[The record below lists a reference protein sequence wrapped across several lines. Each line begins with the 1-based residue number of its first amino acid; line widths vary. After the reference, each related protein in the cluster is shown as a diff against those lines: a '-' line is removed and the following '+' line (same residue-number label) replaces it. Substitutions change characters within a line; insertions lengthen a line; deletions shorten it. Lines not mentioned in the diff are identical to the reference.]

1 MRHKFLKFLPSFI
14 LIVIAIGIWFSQNW
28 YKMPKYIGDIKNPT
42 YENIQI
48 NWEDGPKTRTSSKP
62 NIIIILVDDLG
73 FNQISSYGGGMAN
86 GQFKTPNIDK
96 LANDGVLC
104 TNGYSSSPVCSPSRA
119 SLLTGRFAT
128 RFGYEFTPTTSSMM
142 KAISVFSKKNGIAD
156 GIYYDNREENIIA
169 IDQMGIPQ
177 SEKTIPE
184 MLKPEGYHNIHIGK
198 WHLGHGKDFLPRKH
212 GFDESLRMDQGSLF
226 LPENDKNVINAKLDF
241 DPIDKVL
248 WGNLPYAVNFNE
260 GPRMNPDG
268 HLTDYLTDEAVKVI
282 EKNKNRPFFLY
293 LAYWAVHS
301 PLQAKKEDYEKLSFI
316 KNHEERVLASMV
328 MTVDRGVGKIRD
340 VLKEN
345 NMDDNTIIIFTSDNG
360 APGYIGLPD
369 LNKPYRGW
377 KLTHFEGGV
386 HVPFIVSYPNKIPKG
401 SAYNGR
407 VSNLDI
413 FSTAASLAGID
424 INRNDLQ
431 QIQFDGVNILP
442 YLSGEKEGEPD
453 RVLFNKS
460 GDYSFLIKDGWKLQV
475 DLIQNKKWLYN
486 LNEDP
491 TEQINLIESDLEKL
505 NELGKILN
513 KKLSEQVKPIWPSLL
528 DWPIFID
535 KTLDET
541 VIKNDEYIFWAN

>member
-142 KAISVFSKKNGIAD
+142 KAISIFSKKNGIAD

-491 TEQINLIESDLEKL
+491 TEQINLIESYPEKL

>member
-1 MRHKFLKFLPSFI
+1 MRKNFFRLFIAFI
-14 LIVIAIGIWFSQNW
+14 LIVVAIGIWFSQNW
-28 YKMPKYIGDIKNPT
+28 YKMPKYISNLKNPT
-42 YENIQI
+42 IENVTIE
-48 NWEDGPKTRTSSKP
+48 WENGPETRTNFKP
-62 NIIIILVDDLG
+62 NIIVVLVDDLG
-73 FNQISSYGGGMAN
+73 FNQISSYGGGMSN
-86 GQFKTPNIDK
+86 GNFKTPNIDK
-96 LANDGVLC
+96 LASDGVLC
-104 TNGYSSSPVCSPSRA
+104 TNGYSSSPICSPSRA

-142 KAISVFSKKNGIAD
+142 KAISLFSKKNEVAD
-156 GIYYDNREENIIA
+156 GIYYDKREENIID
-169 IDQMGIPQ
+169 IEQMGLPQ
-177 SEKTIPE
+177 SEKTIAE

-198 WHLGHGKDFLPRKH
+198 WHLGHAKDFLPRKH
-212 GFDESLRMDQGSLF
+212 GFDESLRIDQGSLF
-226 LPENDKNVINAKLDF
+226 LPEDDKNVINAKLEF
-241 DPIDKVL
+241 DPIDKIL
-248 WGNLPYAVNFNE
+248 WGNLPYGVNFNE

-268 HLTDYLTDEAVKVI
+268 HLTDYLTNEAVKAI

-316 KNHEERVLASMV
+316 ENHEERVLASMV

-340 VLKEN
+340 VLKKN
-345 NMDDNTIIIFTSDNG
+345 NIDDNTIIIFTSDNG

-386 HVPFIVSYPNKIPKG
+386 HVPFMVSYPNKIPKG
-401 SAYNGR
+401 TTYSGR
-407 VSNLDI
+407 VSSLDI
-413 FSTAASLAGID
+413 LSTVASVAGVD
-424 INRNDLQ
+424 MNRNDLKE
-431 QIQFDGVNILP
+431 IEFDGTNVLP
-442 YLSGEKEGEPD
+442 YLIGEKEGEPE

-460 GDYSFLIKDGWKLQV
+460 GNYSFIIKEGWKLQV
-475 DLIQNKKWLYN
+475 DLVQNKKWLYN

-491 TEQINLIESDLEKL
+491 TEQINLIKSDLKKL
-505 NELGKILN
+505 NELEKILN

-541 VIKNDEYIFWAN
+541 VNKNDEYIFWAN

>member
-1 MRHKFLKFLPSFI
+1 MKRKFFKFLLSFL
-14 LIVIAIGIWFSQNW
+14 LIVVAIGIWFSQNW
-28 YKMPKYIGDIKNPT
+28 YKMPKYISNFTNPT
-42 YENIQI
+42 YENVAIE
-48 NWEDGPKTRTSSKP
+48 WENGPISRSNSKP
-62 NIIIILVDDLG
+62 NIIVVLIDDLG

-86 GQFKTPNIDK
+86 GKFKTPNIDN
-96 LANDGVLC
+96 LASDGVLC

-142 KAISVFSKKNGIAD
+142 KAVNIFSKKNEVVD
-156 GIYYDNREENIIA
+156 GIYHNDRSENIID
-169 IDQMGIPQ
+169 IEQMGIPQ
-177 SEKTIPE
+177 SERTIAE

-198 WHLGHGKDFLPRKH
+198 WHLGHAKDFLPRRH

-226 LPENDKNVINAKLDF
+226 LPEDDDNVVNAKIDF
-241 DPIDKVL
+241 DPIDKLL

-260 GPRMNPDG
+260 GPRIKPDG

-316 KNHEERVLASMV
+316 ENHEERVLASMV

-340 VLKEN
+340 VLKKN
-345 NMDDNTIIIFTSDNG
+345 KIDDNTIIIFTSDNG

-386 HVPFIVSYPNKIPKG
+386 HVPFIVSYPNKISKG
-401 SAYNGR
+401 KTYKGR

-413 FSTAASLAGID
+413 FSTVASVAGVD
-424 INRNDLQ
+424 MTRNDLKD
-431 QIQFDGVNILP
+431 IAFDGANLIP
-442 YLSGEKEGEPD
+442 YLSGENEGEPE
-453 RVLFNKS
+453 RILFNKS
-460 GDYSFLIKDGWKLQV
+460 GDYSFLIKEGWKIQV
-475 DLIQNKKWLYN
+475 DLVQNKKWLYN
-486 LNEDP
+486 LNQDP
-491 TEQINLIESDLEKL
+491 TEQLNLSESNFTKL
-505 NELGKILN
+505 NELEEILN
-513 KKLSEQVKPIWPSLL
+513 NKLSEQVKPIWPSLL

-535 KTLDET
+535 KTLDDK
-541 VIKNDEYIFWAN
+541 VNKNDEYIFWAN

>member
-1 MRHKFLKFLPSFI
+1 MKRKFYKFLLSFV
-14 LIVIAIGIWFSQNW
+14 LIVVAIGIWFSQNW
-28 YKMPKYIGDIKNPT
+28 YKMPKYISNFTNPT
-42 YENIQI
+42 YENVAIE
-48 NWEDGPKTRTSSKP
+48 WENGPISRTNSKP
-62 NIIIILVDDLG
+62 NIIVVLVDDLG

-86 GQFKTPNIDK
+86 GKFKTPNIDK
-96 LANDGVLC
+96 LASDGVLC

-142 KAISVFSKKNGIAD
+142 KAVNIFSKKNEVVD
-156 GIYYDNREENIIA
+156 GIYHNDRSENIID
-169 IDQMGIPQ
+169 IEQMGIPQ
-177 SEKTIPE
+177 SERTIAE

-198 WHLGHGKDFLPRKH
+198 WHLGHAKDFLPRRH

-226 LPENDKNVINAKLDF
+226 LPEDDDDVVNAKIDF
-241 DPIDKVL
+241 DPIDKLL

-260 GPRMNPDG
+260 GTRIKPEG
-268 HLTDYLTDEAVKVI
+268 HLTDYLTNEAVKAI

-316 KNHEERVLASMV
+316 ENHEERVLASMV

-340 VLKEN
+340 VLKKN
-345 NMDDNTIIIFTSDNG
+345 NIDDNTIIIFTSDNG

-386 HVPFIVSYPNKIPKG
+386 HIPYIVSYPNKIPKG
-401 SAYNGR
+401 KIYDGR

-413 FSTAASLAGID
+413 FSTVASVAGVD
-424 INRNDLQ
+424 LNRNDLRE
-431 QIQFDGVNILP
+431 IKFDGVNILP
-442 YLSGEKEGEPD
+442 YLNGGNEGEPE
-453 RVLFNKS
+453 RILFNKS

-475 DLIQNKKWLYN
+475 DLVQNKKWLYN
-486 LNEDP
+486 LNQDP
-491 TEQINLIESDLEKL
+491 IEKINLIESDIEKL
-505 NELGKILN
+505 NELELILSN
-513 KKLSEQVKPIWPSLL
+513 KLSEQVKPIWPSLL

-535 KTLDET
+535 KTLDEKVNKT
-541 VIKNDEYIFWAN
+541 DEYIFWAN

>member
-1 MRHKFLKFLPSFI
+1 MRQNFFRFLIVFI
-14 LIVIAIGIWFSQNW
+14 LIVVVIGIWFSQNW
-28 YKMPKYIGDIKNPT
+28 YKMPKYISNLKNPT
-42 YENIQI
+42 IENVTIE
-48 NWEDGPKTRTSSKP
+48 WEYGPETRTNFKP
-62 NIIIILVDDLG
+62 NIIVVLVDDLG
-73 FNQISSYGGGMAN
+73 FNQISSYGGGMSN
-86 GQFKTPNIDK
+86 GNFKTPNIDK
-96 LANDGVLC
+96 LASEGVLC

-128 RFGYEFTPTTSSMM
+128 RFGFEFTPTTSSMM
-142 KAISVFSKKNGIAD
+142 KAISIFSKKNEVAD
-156 GIYYDNREENIIA
+156 GIYYNNREDDILEIEE
-169 IDQMGIPQ
+169 MGIPQ
-177 SEKTIPE
+177 SEKTIAE

-198 WHLGHGKDFLPRKH
+198 WHLGHSKDFLPRLH

-226 LPENDKNVINAKLDF
+226 LPEDDENVINAKLDF

-282 EKNKNRPFFLY
+282 VKNKNRPFFLY

-301 PLQAKKEDYEKLSFI
+301 PLQAKKEDYGKLSFI
-316 KNHEERVLASMV
+316 ENHEERVLASMV

-340 VLKEN
+340 ILKKN
-345 NMDDNTIIIFTSDNG
+345 KIDDNTIIIFTSDNG

-386 HVPFIVSYPNKIPKG
+386 HVPYIVSYPNKIPKG
-401 SAYNGR
+401 KTYNGR

-413 FSTAASLAGID
+413 FSTVASVAGVD
-424 INRNDLQ
+424 LNRNDLRE
-431 QIQFDGVNILP
+431 IEFDGVNLLP
-442 YLSGEKEGEPD
+442 YLSGENEGEPE
-453 RVLFNKS
+453 RILFNKS

-475 DLIQNKKWLYN
+475 DLVQNKKWLYN
-486 LNEDP
+486 LNQDP
-491 TEQINLIESDLEKL
+491 TEKINLIESDIEKL
-505 NELGKILN
+505 NQLELILSN
-513 KKLSEQVKPIWPSLL
+513 KLSEQVKPIWPSLL

-535 KTLDET
+535 KTLDEKVNKT
-541 VIKNDEYIFWAN
+541 DEYIFWAN

>member
-1 MRHKFLKFLPSFI
+1 MKRKFYKFLLSFV
-14 LIVIAIGIWFSQNW
+14 LIVVAIGIWFSQNW
-28 YKMPKYIGDIKNPT
+28 YKMPKYISNFTNPT
-42 YENIQI
+42 YENVAIE
-48 NWEDGPKTRTSSKP
+48 WENGPISRTNSKP
-62 NIIIILVDDLG
+62 NIIVVLVDDLG

-86 GQFKTPNIDK
+86 GKFKTPNIDK
-96 LANDGVLC
+96 LASDGVLC

-142 KAISVFSKKNGIAD
+142 KAVNIFSKKNEVVD
-156 GIYYDNREENIIA
+156 GIYHNDRSENIID
-169 IDQMGIPQ
+169 IEQMGIPQ
-177 SEKTIPE
+177 SERTIAE

-198 WHLGHGKDFLPRKH
+198 WHLGHAKDFLPRRH

-226 LPENDKNVINAKLDF
+226 LPEDDDDVVNAKIDF
-241 DPIDKVL
+241 DPIDKLL

-260 GPRMNPDG
+260 GTRIKPEG
-268 HLTDYLTDEAVKVI
+268 HLTDYLTNEAVKAI

-316 KNHEERVLASMV
+316 ENHEERVLASMV

-340 VLKEN
+340 VLKKN
-345 NMDDNTIIIFTSDNG
+345 NIDDNTIIIFTSDNG

-386 HVPFIVSYPNKIPKG
+386 HIPYIVSYPNKIPKG
-401 SAYNGR
+401 KIYDGR

-413 FSTAASLAGID
+413 FSTVASVAGVD
-424 INRNDLQ
+424 LNRNDLRD
-431 QIQFDGVNILP
+431 IKFDGVNILP
-442 YLSGEKEGEPD
+442 YLSGANEGEPE
-453 RVLFNKS
+453 RILFNKS

-475 DLIQNKKWLYN
+475 DLVQNKKWLYN
-486 LNEDP
+486 LNQDP
-491 TEQINLIESDLEKL
+491 IEKINLIESNIEKL
-505 NELGKILN
+505 NELELILSN
-513 KKLSEQVKPIWPSLL
+513 KLSEQVKPIWPSLL

-535 KTLDET
+535 KTLDEKVNKT
-541 VIKNDEYIFWAN
+541 DEYIFWAN

>member
-282 EKNKNRPFFLY
+282 EKNKNRPFFMY

-491 TEQINLIESDLEKL
+491 TEQINLIESYPEKL

>member
-1 MRHKFLKFLPSFI
+1 MKRKFFKFLLSFL
-14 LIVIAIGIWFSQNW
+14 LIVVAIGIWFSQNW
-28 YKMPKYIGDIKNPT
+28 YKMPKYISNFTNST
-42 YENIQI
+42 YENVAIE
-48 NWEDGPKTRTSSKP
+48 WENGPISRTNSKP
-62 NIIIILVDDLG
+62 NIIVVLIDDLG

-86 GQFKTPNIDK
+86 GKFKTPNIDK
-96 LANDGVLC
+96 LASDGVLC

-142 KAISVFSKKNGIAD
+142 KAISIFSKKNEVVD
-156 GIYYDNREENIIA
+156 GIYHNDRSENIID

-177 SEKTIPE
+177 SERTIAE

-198 WHLGHGKDFLPRKH
+198 WHLGHAKDFLPRRH
-212 GFDESLRMDQGSLF
+212 GFDESLRIDQGSLF
-226 LPENDKNVINAKLDF
+226 LPEDDENVINAKLDF

-316 KNHEERVLASMV
+316 ENHEERVLASMV

-340 VLKEN
+340 ILKKN
-345 NMDDNTIIIFTSDNG
+345 KIDDNTIIIFTSDNG

-386 HVPFIVSYPNKIPKG
+386 HVPFIVSYPNKISKG
-401 SAYNGR
+401 RTYKGR

-413 FSTAASLAGID
+413 FSTVASVAGVD
-424 INRNDLQ
+424 MTKNDLKD
-431 QIQFDGVNILP
+431 IAFDGANLIP
-442 YLSGEKEGEPD
+442 YLSGENEGEPE
-453 RVLFNKS
+453 RILFNKS
-460 GDYSFLIKDGWKLQV
+460 GDYSFLIKEGWKLQV
-475 DLIQNKKWLYN
+475 DLVQNKKWLYN

-491 TEQINLIESDLEKL
+491 TEQLNLSESNFTKL
-505 NELGKILN
+505 NELEEILN
-513 KKLSEQVKPIWPSLL
+513 NKLSEQVKPIWPSLL

-535 KTLDET
+535 KTLDDK
-541 VIKNDEYIFWAN
+541 VNKNDEYIFWAN

>member
-1 MRHKFLKFLPSFI
+1 MRKLFKFLLIFV
-14 LIVIAIGIWFSQNW
+14 LIVATIGIWFSLNW
-28 YKMPKYIGDIKNPT
+28 YKMPKYIGQIKNPT
-42 YENIQI
+42 QKNIPIEWEN
-48 NWEDGPKTRTSSKP
+48 GPKTRTSSKP
-62 NIIIILVDDLG
+62 NIIVVLVDDLG
-73 FNQISSYGGGMAN
+73 FNQISSYGGGMSN
-86 GQFKTPNIDK
+86 GNFKTPNIDK
-96 LANDGVLC
+96 LASDGVLC

-142 KAISVFSKKNGIAD
+142 KAISLFSKKNEVVD
-156 GIYYDNREENIIA
+156 GVYHKDRSENIID
-169 IDQMGIPQ
+169 IEQMGLPQ
-177 SEKTIPE
+177 SEKTIAE

-198 WHLGHGKDFLPRKH
+198 WHLGHANDFLPRKH

-226 LPENDKNVINAKLDF
+226 LPEDDENVINAKLEF

-260 GPRMNPDG
+260 GPRIKPDG
-268 HLTDYLTDEAVKVI
+268 HLTDYLTNEAVKVI

-316 KNHEERVLASMV
+316 ENHDERVLASMV

-340 VLKEN
+340 VLKKN
-345 NMDDNTIIIFTSDNG
+345 NIDDNTIIIFTSDNG

-401 SAYNGR
+401 TTYNGR

-413 FSTAASLAGID
+413 LSTVASVAGVD
-424 INRNDLQ
+424 MNRNDLKD
-431 QIQFDGVNILP
+431 IAFDGANIIP
-442 YLSGEKEGEPD
+442 YLSGENEGEPE
-453 RVLFNKS
+453 RILFNKS
-460 GDYSFLIKDGWKLQV
+460 GNYSFIIKEGWKLQV
-475 DLIQNKKWLYN
+475 DLVQNKKWLYN

-491 TEQINLIESDLEKL
+491 TEQINLFKSDLEKL
-505 NELGKILN
+505 NELELILSN
-513 KKLSEQVKPIWPSLL
+513 KLSEQVKPIWPSLL

-535 KTLDET
+535 KTLDEKVNNT
-541 VIKNDEYIFWAN
+541 DEYIFWAN

>member
-1 MRHKFLKFLPSFI
+1 MRKNFLRFLIVFI
-14 LIVIAIGIWFSQNW
+14 LVFVAIGIWFSQNW
-28 YKMPKYIGDIKNPT
+28 YKMPKYISNLKNPT
-42 YENIQI
+42 IENVAIE
-48 NWEDGPKTRTSSKP
+48 WEDGPKSRTSSKP
-62 NIIIILVDDLG
+62 NIIVVLVDDLG

-86 GQFKTPNIDK
+86 GKFKTPNIDK
-96 LANDGVLC
+96 LASDGVLC

-128 RFGYEFTPTTSSMM
+128 RFGFEFTPTTSSMM
-142 KAISVFSKKNGIAD
+142 KAVSLFSKKNEVAD
-156 GIYYDNREENIIA
+156 GIYYNEREENIID
-169 IDQMGIPQ
+169 IEQMGLPQ
-177 SEKTIPE
+177 SEKTISE

-198 WHLGHGKDFLPRKH
+198 WHLGHANDFLPRKH
-212 GFDESLRMDQGSLF
+212 GFDESLRIDQGSLF
-226 LPENDKNVINAKLDF
+226 LPEDDKNVINAKLEF

-268 HLTDYLTDEAVKVI
+268 HLTDYLTNEAVKVI

-316 KNHEERVLASMV
+316 ENHDERVLASMV

-340 VLKEN
+340 VLKKN
-345 NMDDNTIIIFTSDNG
+345 NIDDNTIIIFTSDNG

-401 SAYNGR
+401 TTYNGR

-413 FSTAASLAGID
+413 LSTVASVAGVD
-424 INRNDLQ
+424 MNRNDLQ
-431 QIQFDGVNILP
+431 EIEFDGDNVLP
-442 YLSGEKEGEPD
+442 YLIGENEGEPQ

-460 GDYSFLIKDGWKLQV
+460 GNYSFLIKDGWKLQV
-475 DLIQNKKWLYN
+475 DLVQNKKWLYN
-486 LNEDP
+486 LKEDP
-491 TEQINLIESDLEKL
+491 TEQINLIKSDLEKL
-505 NELGKILN
+505 NELEKILN

-541 VIKNDEYIFWAN
+541 VNKNDEYIFWAN

>member
-1 MRHKFLKFLPSFI
+1 MKRKFYKFLLSFV
-14 LIVIAIGIWFSQNW
+14 LIVVAIGIWFSQNW
-28 YKMPKYIGDIKNPT
+28 YKMPKYISNFTNPT
-42 YENIQI
+42 YENVAIE
-48 NWEDGPKTRTSSKP
+48 WENGPISRTNSKP
-62 NIIIILVDDLG
+62 NIIVVLVDDLG

-86 GQFKTPNIDK
+86 GKFKTPNIDK
-96 LANDGVLC
+96 LASDGVLC

-142 KAISVFSKKNGIAD
+142 KAVNIFSKKNEVVD
-156 GIYYDNREENIIA
+156 GIYHNDRSENIID
-169 IDQMGIPQ
+169 IEQMGIPQ
-177 SEKTIPE
+177 SERTIAE

-198 WHLGHGKDFLPRKH
+198 WHLGHAKDFLPRRH

-226 LPENDKNVINAKLDF
+226 LPEDDDDVVNAKIDF
-241 DPIDKVL
+241 DPIDKLL

-260 GPRMNPDG
+260 GTRIKPEG
-268 HLTDYLTDEAVKVI
+268 HLTDYLTNEAVKAI

-316 KNHEERVLASMV
+316 ENHEERVLASMV

-340 VLKEN
+340 VLKKN
-345 NMDDNTIIIFTSDNG
+345 NIDDNTIIIFTSDNG

-386 HVPFIVSYPNKIPKG
+386 HIPYIVSYPNKIPKG
-401 SAYNGR
+401 KIYDGR

-413 FSTAASLAGID
+413 FSTVASVAGVD
-424 INRNDLQ
+424 LNRNDLRD
-431 QIQFDGVNILP
+431 IKFDGVNILP
-442 YLSGEKEGEPD
+442 YLSGGNEGEPE
-453 RVLFNKS
+453 RILFNKS

-475 DLIQNKKWLYN
+475 DLVQNKKWLYN
-486 LNEDP
+486 LNQDP
-491 TEQINLIESDLEKL
+491 IEKINLIESDIEKL
-505 NELGKILN
+505 NELELILSN
-513 KKLSEQVKPIWPSLL
+513 KLSEQVKPIWPSLL

-535 KTLDET
+535 KTLDEKVNKT
-541 VIKNDEYIFWAN
+541 DEYIFWAN

>member
-1 MRHKFLKFLPSFI
+1 MKRKFYKFLLSFV
-14 LIVIAIGIWFSQNW
+14 LIVVAIGIWFSQNW
-28 YKMPKYIGDIKNPT
+28 YKMPKYINNFTNPT
-42 YENIQI
+42 YENVAIE
-48 NWEDGPKTRTSSKP
+48 WENGPISRTNSKP
-62 NIIIILVDDLG
+62 NIIVVLVDDLG

-86 GQFKTPNIDK
+86 GKFKTPNIDK
-96 LANDGVLC
+96 LASDGVLC

-142 KAISVFSKKNGIAD
+142 KAVNVFSKKNEVVD
-156 GIYYDNREENIIA
+156 GIYHNDRSENIID
-169 IDQMGIPQ
+169 IEQMGIPQ
-177 SEKTIPE
+177 SERTIAE

-198 WHLGHGKDFLPRKH
+198 WHLGHAKDFLPRRH

-226 LPENDKNVINAKLDF
+226 LPEDDDDVVNAKIDF
-241 DPIDKVL
+241 DPIDKLL

-260 GPRMNPDG
+260 GTRIKPEG
-268 HLTDYLTDEAVKVI
+268 HLTDYLTNEAVKAI

-316 KNHEERVLASMV
+316 ENHEERVLASMV

-340 VLKEN
+340 VLKKN
-345 NMDDNTIIIFTSDNG
+345 NIDDNTIIIFTSDNG

-386 HVPFIVSYPNKIPKG
+386 HIPYIVSYPNKIPKG
-401 SAYNGR
+401 KIYDGR

-413 FSTAASLAGID
+413 FSTVASVAGVD
-424 INRNDLQ
+424 LNRNDLRD
-431 QIQFDGVNILP
+431 IKFDGVNILP
-442 YLSGEKEGEPD
+442 YLSGGNEGEPE
-453 RVLFNKS
+453 RILFNKS
-460 GDYSFLIKDGWKLQV
+460 GDYSFLIKEGWKLQV
-475 DLIQNKKWLYN
+475 DLVQNKKWLYN
-486 LNEDP
+486 LNQDP
-491 TEQINLIESDLEKL
+491 TEQLNLSESNFTKL
-505 NELGKILN
+505 NELEEILN
-513 KKLSEQVKPIWPSLL
+513 NKLSEQVKPIWPSLL

-535 KTLDET
+535 KTLDEKVNKT
-541 VIKNDEYIFWAN
+541 DEYIFWAN

>member
-1 MRHKFLKFLPSFI
+1 MKRKFYKFLLSFV
-14 LIVIAIGIWFSQNW
+14 LIVVAIGIWFSQNW
-28 YKMPKYIGDIKNPT
+28 YKMPKYITNFTNPT
-42 YENIQI
+42 YENVAIE
-48 NWEDGPKTRTSSKP
+48 WENGPISRTNSKP
-62 NIIIILVDDLG
+62 NIIVVLVDDLG

-86 GQFKTPNIDK
+86 GKFKTPNIDK
-96 LANDGVLC
+96 LASDGVLC

-142 KAISVFSKKNGIAD
+142 KAVNVFSKKNEVVD
-156 GIYYDNREENIIA
+156 GIYHNDRSENIID
-169 IDQMGIPQ
+169 IEQMGIPQ
-177 SEKTIPE
+177 SERTIAE

-198 WHLGHGKDFLPRKH
+198 WHLGHAKDFLPRRH

-226 LPENDKNVINAKLDF
+226 LPEDDDDVVNAKIDF
-241 DPIDKVL
+241 DPIDKLL

-260 GPRMNPDG
+260 GTRIKPEG
-268 HLTDYLTDEAVKVI
+268 HLTDYLTNEAVKAI

-316 KNHEERVLASMV
+316 ENHEERVLASMV

-340 VLKEN
+340 VLKKN
-345 NMDDNTIIIFTSDNG
+345 NIDDNTIIIFTSDNG

-386 HVPFIVSYPNKIPKG
+386 HIPYIVSYPNKIPKG
-401 SAYNGR
+401 KIYDGR

-413 FSTAASLAGID
+413 FSTVASVAGVD
-424 INRNDLQ
+424 LNRNDLRD
-431 QIQFDGVNILP
+431 IKFDGVNILP
-442 YLSGEKEGEPD
+442 YLSGGNEGEPE
-453 RVLFNKS
+453 RILFNKS

-475 DLIQNKKWLYN
+475 DLVQNKKWLYN
-486 LNEDP
+486 LNQDP
-491 TEQINLIESDLEKL
+491 IEKINLIESDIEKL
-505 NELGKILN
+505 NELELILSN
-513 KKLSEQVKPIWPSLL
+513 KLSEQVKPIWPSLL

-535 KTLDET
+535 KTLDEKVNKT
-541 VIKNDEYIFWAN
+541 DEYIFWAN

>member
-431 QIQFDGVNILP
+431 QKQFDGVNILP
-442 YLSGEKEGEPD
+442 YLSGEKKGEPD

-491 TEQINLIESDLEKL
+491 TEQINLIESYPEKL

>member
-1 MRHKFLKFLPSFI
+1 MKRKFFKFLLSFL
-14 LIVIAIGIWFSQNW
+14 LIVVAIGIWFSQNW
-28 YKMPKYIGDIKNPT
+28 YKMPKYISNFTNST
-42 YENIQI
+42 YENVAIE
-48 NWEDGPKTRTSSKP
+48 WENGPISRTNSKP
-62 NIIIILVDDLG
+62 NIIVVLIDDLG

-86 GQFKTPNIDK
+86 GKFKTPNIDK
-96 LANDGVLC
+96 LASDGVLC

-142 KAISVFSKKNGIAD
+142 KAVNIFSKKNEVVD
-156 GIYYDNREENIIA
+156 GIYHNDRSENIID

-177 SEKTIPE
+177 SERTIAE

-198 WHLGHGKDFLPRKH
+198 WHLGHAKDFLPRRH
-212 GFDESLRMDQGSLF
+212 GFDESLRIDQGSLF
-226 LPENDKNVINAKLDF
+226 LPEDDENVINAKLDF

-316 KNHEERVLASMV
+316 ENHEERVLASMV

-340 VLKEN
+340 VLKKN
-345 NMDDNTIIIFTSDNG
+345 KIDDNTIIIFTSDNG

-386 HVPFIVSYPNKIPKG
+386 HVPYIVSYPNKIPKG
-401 SAYNGR
+401 KTYNGR

-413 FSTAASLAGID
+413 FSTVASVAGVD
-424 INRNDLQ
+424 MTRNDLKD
-431 QIQFDGVNILP
+431 IAFDGANLIP
-442 YLSGEKEGEPD
+442 YLSGENEGEPE
-453 RVLFNKS
+453 RILFNKS
-460 GDYSFLIKDGWKLQV
+460 GDYSFLIKEGWKLQV
-475 DLIQNKKWLYN
+475 DLVQNKKWLYN

-491 TEQINLIESDLEKL
+491 TEQLNLSESNFTKL
-505 NELGKILN
+505 NELEEILN
-513 KKLSEQVKPIWPSLL
+513 NKLSEQVKPIWPSLL

-535 KTLDET
+535 KTLDDK
-541 VIKNDEYIFWAN
+541 VNKNDEYIFWAN

>member
-1 MRHKFLKFLPSFI
+1 MKRKFYKFLLSFV
-14 LIVIAIGIWFSQNW
+14 LIVVAIGIWFSQNW
-28 YKMPKYIGDIKNPT
+28 YKMPKYISNFTNPT
-42 YENIQI
+42 YENVAIE
-48 NWEDGPKTRTSSKP
+48 WENGPISRTNSKP
-62 NIIIILVDDLG
+62 NIIVVLVDDLG

-86 GQFKTPNIDK
+86 GKFKTPNIDK
-96 LANDGVLC
+96 LASDGVLC

-142 KAISVFSKKNGIAD
+142 KAVNIFSKKNEVVD
-156 GIYYDNREENIIA
+156 GIYHNDRSENIID
-169 IDQMGIPQ
+169 IEQMGIPQ
-177 SEKTIPE
+177 SERTIAE

-198 WHLGHGKDFLPRKH
+198 WHLGHAKDFLPRRH

-226 LPENDKNVINAKLDF
+226 LPEDDDDVVNAKIDF
-241 DPIDKVL
+241 DPIDKLL

-260 GPRMNPDG
+260 GTRIKPEG
-268 HLTDYLTDEAVKVI
+268 HLTDYLTNEAVKAI

-316 KNHEERVLASMV
+316 ENHEERVLASMV

-340 VLKEN
+340 VLKKN
-345 NMDDNTIIIFTSDNG
+345 NIDDNTIIIFTSDNG

-386 HVPFIVSYPNKIPKG
+386 HIPYIVSYPNKIPKG
-401 SAYNGR
+401 KIYDGR

-413 FSTAASLAGID
+413 FSTVASVAGVD
-424 INRNDLQ
+424 LNRNDLRD
-431 QIQFDGVNILP
+431 IKFDGVNILP
-442 YLSGEKEGEPD
+442 YLSGGNEGEPE
-453 RVLFNKS
+453 RILFNKS

-475 DLIQNKKWLYN
+475 DLVQNKKWLYN
-486 LNEDP
+486 LNQDP
-491 TEQINLIESDLEKL
+491 TEQLNLSESNFTKL
-505 NELGKILN
+505 NELEEILN
-513 KKLSEQVKPIWPSLL
+513 NKLSEQVKPIWPSLL

-535 KTLDET
+535 KTLDEKVNKT
-541 VIKNDEYIFWAN
+541 DEYIFWAN

>member
-1 MRHKFLKFLPSFI
+1 MRKNFFRLLIVFI
-14 LIVIAIGIWFSQNW
+14 LIVVAIGIWFSQNW
-28 YKMPKYIGDIKNPT
+28 YKMPKYISYFKNPT
-42 YENIQI
+42 IENVII
-48 NWEDGPKTRTSSKP
+48 DWENGPETRTNFKP
-62 NIIIILVDDLG
+62 NIIVVLVDDLG
-73 FNQISSYGGGMAN
+73 FNQISSYGGGMSN
-86 GQFKTPNIDK
+86 GNFKTPNIDN

-104 TNGYSSSPVCSPSRA
+104 TNGYSSSPICSPSRA
-119 SLLTGRFAT
+119 SLLTGRFPT

-142 KAISVFSKKNGIAD
+142 KAISLFSKKNEVAD
-156 GIYYDNREENIIA
+156 GIYYDNREDNIID
-169 IDQMGIPQ
+169 IEQMGLPQ
-177 SEKTIPE
+177 SEKTIAE

-198 WHLGHGKDFLPRKH
+198 WHLGHAKDFLPRKH
-212 GFDESLRMDQGSLF
+212 GFDESLRIDQGSLF
-226 LPENDKNVINAKLDF
+226 LPEDDKNVINAKLEF

-248 WGNLPYAVNFNE
+248 WGNLPYGVNFNE

-268 HLTDYLTDEAVKVI
+268 HLTDYLTNEAVKAI

-316 KNHEERVLASMV
+316 ENHEERVLASMV
-328 MTVDRGVGKIRD
+328 LTVDRGVGKIRD
-340 VLKEN
+340 VLKKN
-345 NMDDNTIIIFTSDNG
+345 NIDDNTIIIFTSDNG

-401 SAYNGR
+401 TTYNGR

-413 FSTAASLAGID
+413 LSTVASVAGVNM
-424 INRNDLQ
+424 NRNDLKE
-431 QIQFDGVNILP
+431 IELDGANVLP
-442 YLSGEKEGEPD
+442 YLIGENEGEPQ

-460 GDYSFLIKDGWKLQV
+460 GNYSYIIKEGWKLQV
-475 DLIQNKKWLYN
+475 DLVQNKKWLYN
-486 LNEDP
+486 LNQDP
-491 TEQINLIESDLEKL
+491 TEQINLIKSDLKKL
-505 NELGKILN
+505 NELEKILN

-541 VIKNDEYIFWAN
+541 VNKNDEYIFWAN

>member
-1 MRHKFLKFLPSFI
+1 MKRKFFKFLLSFL
-14 LIVIAIGIWFSQNW
+14 LIVVAIGIWFSQNW
-28 YKMPKYIGDIKNPT
+28 YKMPKYISNFTNST
-42 YENIQI
+42 YENVAIE
-48 NWEDGPKTRTSSKP
+48 WENGPISRTNSKP
-62 NIIIILVDDLG
+62 NIIVVLIDDLG

-86 GQFKTPNIDK
+86 GKFKTPNIDK
-96 LANDGVLC
+96 LASDGVLC

-142 KAISVFSKKNGIAD
+142 KAISIFSKKNEVVD
-156 GIYYDNREENIIA
+156 GIYHNDRSENIID

-177 SEKTIPE
+177 SERTIAE

-198 WHLGHGKDFLPRKH
+198 WHLGHAKDFLPRRH
-212 GFDESLRMDQGSLF
+212 GFDESLRIDQGSLF
-226 LPENDKNVINAKLDF
+226 LPEDDENVINAKLDF

-316 KNHEERVLASMV
+316 ENHEERVLASMV

-340 VLKEN
+340 ILKKN
-345 NMDDNTIIIFTSDNG
+345 KIDDNTIIIFTSDNG

-386 HVPFIVSYPNKIPKG
+386 HVPYIVSYPNKIPKG
-401 SAYNGR
+401 KTYNGR

-413 FSTAASLAGID
+413 FSTVANVAGVD
-424 INRNDLQ
+424 LNRNDLRE
-431 QIQFDGVNILP
+431 IEFDGVNLLP
-442 YLSGEKEGEPD
+442 YLSGENEGEPE
-453 RVLFNKS
+453 RILFNKS
-460 GDYSFLIKDGWKLQV
+460 GNYSFIIKEGWKLQV
-475 DLIQNKKWLYN
+475 DLVQNKKWLYN

-491 TEQINLIESDLEKL
+491 TEQINLIKSDLKKL
-505 NELGKILN
+505 NELEKILN

-535 KTLDET
+535 KTLDEI
-541 VIKNDEYIFWAN
+541 VNNNDEYIFWAN

>member
-1 MRHKFLKFLPSFI
+1 MKRKFFKFLLSFL
-14 LIVIAIGIWFSQNW
+14 LIVVAIGIWFSQNW
-28 YKMPKYIGDIKNPT
+28 YKMPKYISNFTNST
-42 YENIQI
+42 YENVAIE
-48 NWEDGPKTRTSSKP
+48 WENGPISRTNSKP
-62 NIIIILVDDLG
+62 NIIVVLIDDLG

-86 GQFKTPNIDK
+86 GKFKTPNIDK
-96 LANDGVLC
+96 LASDGVLC

-142 KAISVFSKKNGIAD
+142 KAINIFSKKNEVVD
-156 GIYYDNREENIIA
+156 GIYHNDRSENIID

-177 SEKTIPE
+177 SERTIAE

-198 WHLGHGKDFLPRKH
+198 WHLGHAKDFLPRRH
-212 GFDESLRMDQGSLF
+212 GFDESLRIDQGSLF
-226 LPENDKNVINAKLDF
+226 LPEDDENVINAKLDF

-316 KNHEERVLASMV
+316 ENHEERVLASMV

-340 VLKEN
+340 ILKKN
-345 NMDDNTIIIFTSDNG
+345 KIDDNTIIIFTSDNG

-386 HVPFIVSYPNKIPKG
+386 HVPFIVSYPNKISKG
-401 SAYNGR
+401 RTYKGR

-413 FSTAASLAGID
+413 FSTVASVAGVD
-424 INRNDLQ
+424 MTRNDLKD
-431 QIQFDGVNILP
+431 IAFDGANLIP
-442 YLSGEKEGEPD
+442 YLSGENEGEPE
-453 RVLFNKS
+453 RILFNKS
-460 GDYSFLIKDGWKLQV
+460 GDYSFLIKEGWKLQV
-475 DLIQNKKWLYN
+475 DLVQNKKWLYN

-491 TEQINLIESDLEKL
+491 TEQLNLSESNFTKL
-505 NELGKILN
+505 NELEEILN
-513 KKLSEQVKPIWPSLL
+513 NKLSEQVKPIWPSLL

-535 KTLDET
+535 KTLDDK
-541 VIKNDEYIFWAN
+541 VNKNDEYIFWAN

>member
-1 MRHKFLKFLPSFI
+1 MRKNFLRFLIVFI
-14 LIVIAIGIWFSQNW
+14 LVFVAIGIWFSQNW
-28 YKMPKYIGDIKNPT
+28 YKMPKYISNLKNPT
-42 YENIQI
+42 IENVAIE
-48 NWEDGPKTRTSSKP
+48 WEDGPKSRTSSKP
-62 NIIIILVDDLG
+62 NIIVVLVDDLG

-86 GQFKTPNIDK
+86 GKFKTPNIDK
-96 LANDGVLC
+96 LASDGVLC

-128 RFGYEFTPTTSSMM
+128 RFGFEFTPTTSSMM
-142 KAISVFSKKNGIAD
+142 KAVSLFSKKNEVAD
-156 GIYYDNREENIIA
+156 GIYYNEREENIID
-169 IDQMGIPQ
+169 IEQMGLPQ
-177 SEKTIPE
+177 SEKTISE

-198 WHLGHGKDFLPRKH
+198 WHLGHANDFLPRKH
-212 GFDESLRMDQGSLF
+212 GFDESLRIDQGSLF
-226 LPENDKNVINAKLDF
+226 LPEDDKNVINAKLEF

-268 HLTDYLTDEAVKVI
+268 HLTDYLTNEAVKVI

-316 KNHEERVLASMV
+316 ENHDERVLASMV

-340 VLKEN
+340 VLKKN
-345 NMDDNTIIIFTSDNG
+345 NIDDNTIIIFTSDNG

-401 SAYNGR
+401 TTYNGR

-413 FSTAASLAGID
+413 LSTVASVAGVD
-424 INRNDLQ
+424 MNRNDLKE
-431 QIQFDGVNILP
+431 IEFDGVNVLP
-442 YLSGEKEGEPD
+442 YLIGENEGEPQ

-460 GDYSFLIKDGWKLQV
+460 GNYSFLIKDGWKLQV
-475 DLIQNKKWLYN
+475 DLVQNKKWLYN
-486 LNEDP
+486 LKEDP
-491 TEQINLIESDLEKL
+491 TEQINLIKSDLEKL
-505 NELGKILN
+505 NELEKILN

-541 VIKNDEYIFWAN
+541 VNKNDEYIFWAN

>member
-1 MRHKFLKFLPSFI
+1 MKRKFFKFLLSFL
-14 LIVIAIGIWFSQNW
+14 LIVVAIGIWFSQNW
-28 YKMPKYIGDIKNPT
+28 YKMPKYISNFTNST
-42 YENIQI
+42 YENVAIE
-48 NWEDGPKTRTSSKP
+48 WENGPISRTNSKP
-62 NIIIILVDDLG
+62 NIIVVLIDDLG

-86 GQFKTPNIDK
+86 GKFKTPNIDK
-96 LANDGVLC
+96 LASDGVLC

-142 KAISVFSKKNGIAD
+142 KAISIFSKKNEVVD
-156 GIYYDNREENIIA
+156 GIYHNDRSENIID

-177 SEKTIPE
+177 SERTIAE

-198 WHLGHGKDFLPRKH
+198 WHLGHAKDFLPRRH
-212 GFDESLRMDQGSLF
+212 GFDESLRIDQGSLF
-226 LPENDKNVINAKLDF
+226 LPEDDENVINAKLDF

-316 KNHEERVLASMV
+316 ENHEERVLASMV

-340 VLKEN
+340 ILKKN
-345 NMDDNTIIIFTSDNG
+345 KIDDNTIIIFTSDNG

-386 HVPFIVSYPNKIPKG
+386 HVPYIVSYPNKIPKG
-401 SAYNGR
+401 KTYNGR

-413 FSTAASLAGID
+413 FSTVANVAGVD
-424 INRNDLQ
+424 LNRNDLKE
-431 QIQFDGVNILP
+431 IEFDGVNLLP
-442 YLSGEKEGEPD
+442 YLSGENEGEPE
-453 RVLFNKS
+453 RILFNKS

-475 DLIQNKKWLYN
+475 DLVQNKKWLYN

-491 TEQINLIESDLEKL
+491 TEQLNLSESNFTKL
-505 NELGKILN
+505 NELEEILN
-513 KKLSEQVKPIWPSLL
+513 NKLSEQVKPIWPSLL
-528 DWPIFID
+528 DFPIFID

-541 VIKNDEYIFWAN
+541 VNKNDEYIFWAN

>member
-1 MRHKFLKFLPSFI
+1 MRKNFFRLLIVFI
-14 LIVIAIGIWFSQNW
+14 LIVVAIGIWFSQNW
-28 YKMPKYIGDIKNPT
+28 YKMPKYISYLKNPT
-42 YENIQI
+42 IENVTIE
-48 NWEDGPKTRTSSKP
+48 WENGPETRTNFKP
-62 NIIIILVDDLG
+62 NIIVVLVDDLG
-73 FNQISSYGGGMAN
+73 FNQISSYGGGMSN
-86 GQFKTPNIDK
+86 GNFKTPNIDN
-96 LANDGVLC
+96 LAIDGVLC
-104 TNGYSSSPVCSPSRA
+104 TNGYSSSPICSPSRA
-119 SLLTGRFAT
+119 SLLTGRFPT

-142 KAISVFSKKNGIAD
+142 KAISLFSKKNEVAD
-156 GIYYDNREENIIA
+156 GIYYDNREENIID
-169 IDQMGIPQ
+169 IEQMGLPQ
-177 SEKTIPE
+177 SEKTIAE

-198 WHLGHGKDFLPRKH
+198 WHLGHAKDFLPRKH
-212 GFDESLRMDQGSLF
+212 GFDESLRIDQGSLF
-226 LPENDKNVINAKLDF
+226 LPEDDKNVINAKLEF

-268 HLTDYLTDEAVKVI
+268 HLTDYLTNEAVKAI

-316 KNHEERVLASMV
+316 ENHDERVLASMV

-340 VLKEN
+340 VLKKN
-345 NMDDNTIIIFTSDNG
+345 NIDDNTIIIFTSDNG

-401 SAYNGR
+401 TTYNGR

-413 FSTAASLAGID
+413 LSTVASVAGVD
-424 INRNDLQ
+424 MNRNDLKE
-431 QIQFDGVNILP
+431 IKFDGANVLP
-442 YLSGEKEGEPD
+442 YLIGENEGEPQ

-460 GDYSFLIKDGWKLQV
+460 GNYSYIIKEGWKLQV
-475 DLIQNKKWLYN
+475 DLVQNKKWLYN

-491 TEQINLIESDLEKL
+491 TEQINLIKSDLKKL
-505 NELGKILN
+505 KELEKILN

-541 VIKNDEYIFWAN
+541 VNKNDEYIFWAN

>member
-1 MRHKFLKFLPSFI
+1 MKRKFFKFLLSFL
-14 LIVIAIGIWFSQNW
+14 LIVVAIGIWFSQNW
-28 YKMPKYIGDIKNPT
+28 YKMPKYISNFTNST
-42 YENIQI
+42 YENVAIE
-48 NWEDGPKTRTSSKP
+48 WENGPISRTNSKP
-62 NIIIILVDDLG
+62 NIIVVLIDDLG

-86 GQFKTPNIDK
+86 GKFKTPNIDK
-96 LANDGVLC
+96 LASDGVLC

-142 KAISVFSKKNGIAD
+142 KAISIFSKKNEVVD
-156 GIYYDNREENIIA
+156 GIYHNDRSENIID

-177 SEKTIPE
+177 SERTIAE

-198 WHLGHGKDFLPRKH
+198 WHLGHAKDFLPRRH
-212 GFDESLRMDQGSLF
+212 GFDESLRIDQGSLF
-226 LPENDKNVINAKLDF
+226 LPEDDENVINAKLDF

-282 EKNKNRPFFLY
+282 AKNKNRPFFLY
-293 LAYWAVHS
+293 LAYWAVHT
-301 PLQAKKEDYEKLSFI
+301 PLQANKEDYEKLSFI
-316 KNHEERVLASMV
+316 ENHEERVLASMV

-340 VLKEN
+340 ILKKN
-345 NMDDNTIIIFTSDNG
+345 KIDDNTIIIFTSDNG

-369 LNKPYRGW
+369 LNKPFRGW

-386 HVPFIVSYPNKIPKG
+386 HVPYIVSYPNKIPKG
-401 SAYNGR
+401 KTYNGR

-413 FSTAASLAGID
+413 FSTVANVAGVD
-424 INRNDLQ
+424 LNRNDLRE
-431 QIQFDGVNILP
+431 IEFDGVNLLP
-442 YLSGEKEGEPD
+442 YLSGENEGEPE
-453 RVLFNKS
+453 RILFNKS

-475 DLIQNKKWLYN
+475 DLVQNKKWLYN

-491 TEQINLIESDLEKL
+491 TEQINLIKSDLEKL
-505 NELGKILN
+505 NELELILSN
-513 KKLSEQVKPIWPSLL
+513 KLSEQVKPIWPSLL

-535 KTLDET
+535 KTLDEKVNNT
-541 VIKNDEYIFWAN
+541 DEYIFWAN

>member
-1 MRHKFLKFLPSFI
+1 MKRKFYKFLLSFV
-14 LIVIAIGIWFSQNW
+14 LIVVAIGIWFSQNW
-28 YKMPKYIGDIKNPT
+28 YKMPKYINNFTNPT
-42 YENIQI
+42 YENVAIE
-48 NWEDGPKTRTSSKP
+48 WENGPISRTNSKP
-62 NIIIILVDDLG
+62 NIIVVLVDDLG

-86 GQFKTPNIDK
+86 GKFKTPNIDK
-96 LANDGVLC
+96 LASDGVLC

-142 KAISVFSKKNGIAD
+142 KAVNVFSKKNEVVD
-156 GIYYDNREENIIA
+156 GIYHNDRSENIID
-169 IDQMGIPQ
+169 IEQMGIPQ
-177 SEKTIPE
+177 SERTIAE

-198 WHLGHGKDFLPRKH
+198 WHLGHAKDFLPRRH

-226 LPENDKNVINAKLDF
+226 LPEDDDDVVNAKIDF
-241 DPIDKVL
+241 DPIDKLL

-260 GPRMNPDG
+260 GTRIKPEG
-268 HLTDYLTDEAVKVI
+268 HLTDYLTNEAVKAI

-316 KNHEERVLASMV
+316 ENHEERVLASMV

-340 VLKEN
+340 VLKKN
-345 NMDDNTIIIFTSDNG
+345 NIDDNTIIIFTSDNG

-386 HVPFIVSYPNKIPKG
+386 HIPYIVSYPNKIPKG
-401 SAYNGR
+401 KIYDGR

-413 FSTAASLAGID
+413 FSTVASVAGVD
-424 INRNDLQ
+424 LNRNDLRD
-431 QIQFDGVNILP
+431 IKFDGVNILP
-442 YLSGEKEGEPD
+442 YLSGGNEGEPE
-453 RVLFNKS
+453 RILFNKS

-475 DLIQNKKWLYN
+475 DLVQNKKWLYN

-491 TEQINLIESDLEKL
+491 TEQLNLSESNFTKL
-505 NELGKILN
+505 NELEEILN
-513 KKLSEQVKPIWPSLL
+513 NKLSEQVKPIWPSLL

-535 KTLDET
+535 KTLDEKVNKT
-541 VIKNDEYIFWAN
+541 DEYIFWAN

>member
-1 MRHKFLKFLPSFI
+1 MRQNFFRFLIVFI
-14 LIVIAIGIWFSQNW
+14 LIVVVIGIWFSQNW
-28 YKMPKYIGDIKNPT
+28 YKMPKYISNLKNPT
-42 YENIQI
+42 IENVTIE
-48 NWEDGPKTRTSSKP
+48 WENGPKNRSISKP
-62 NIIIILVDDLG
+62 NIIVVLVDDLG
-73 FNQISSYGGGMAN
+73 FNQISSYGGGMSN
-86 GQFKTPNIDK
+86 GNFKTPNIDN

-104 TNGYSSSPVCSPSRA
+104 TNGYSSSPICSPSRA

-142 KAISVFSKKNGIAD
+142 KAISLFSKKNEVAD
-156 GIYYDNREENIIA
+156 GIYYNKREENIID
-169 IDQMGIPQ
+169 IEQMGLPQ
-177 SEKTIPE
+177 SEKTIAE

-198 WHLGHGKDFLPRKH
+198 WHLGHANDFLPRKH
-212 GFDESLRMDQGSLF
+212 GFDESLRIDQGSLF
-226 LPENDKNVINAKLDF
+226 LPEDDKNVINAKLEF

-268 HLTDYLTDEAVKVI
+268 HLTDYLTNEAVKVI

-301 PLQAKKEDYEKLSFI
+301 PLQATKEDYEKLSFI
-316 KNHEERVLASMV
+316 ENHDERVLASMV

-340 VLKEN
+340 VLKKN
-345 NMDDNTIIIFTSDNG
+345 NIDDNTIIIFTSDNG

-401 SAYNGR
+401 TTYNGR

-413 FSTAASLAGID
+413 LSTVASVAGVD
-424 INRNDLQ
+424 MNRNDLKE
-431 QIQFDGVNILP
+431 IEFDGANVLP
-442 YLSGEKEGEPD
+442 YLIGENEGEPQ

-460 GDYSFLIKDGWKLQV
+460 GNYSFIIKEGWKLQV
-475 DLIQNKKWLYN
+475 DLVQNKKWLYN
-486 LNEDP
+486 LKEDP
-491 TEQINLIESDLEKL
+491 TEQVNLIKSDLEKL
-505 NELGKILN
+505 NELEKILN

-541 VIKNDEYIFWAN
+541 VNKNDEYIFWAN

>member
-1 MRHKFLKFLPSFI
+1 MKRKFYKFLLSFV
-14 LIVIAIGIWFSQNW
+14 LIVVAIGIWFSQNW
-28 YKMPKYIGDIKNPT
+28 YKMPKYINNFTNPT
-42 YENIQI
+42 YENVAIE
-48 NWEDGPKTRTSSKP
+48 WENGPISRTNSKP
-62 NIIIILVDDLG
+62 NIIVVLVDDLG

-86 GQFKTPNIDK
+86 GKFKTPNIDK
-96 LANDGVLC
+96 LASDGVLC

-142 KAISVFSKKNGIAD
+142 KAVNVFSKKNEVVD
-156 GIYYDNREENIIA
+156 GIYHNDRSENIID
-169 IDQMGIPQ
+169 IEQMGIPQ
-177 SEKTIPE
+177 SERTIAE

-198 WHLGHGKDFLPRKH
+198 WHLGHAKDFLPRRH

-226 LPENDKNVINAKLDF
+226 LPEDDDDVVNAKIDF
-241 DPIDKVL
+241 DPIDKLL

-260 GPRMNPDG
+260 GTRIKPEGR
-268 HLTDYLTDEAVKVI
+268 LTDYLTNEAVKAI

-316 KNHEERVLASMV
+316 ENHEERVLASMV

-340 VLKEN
+340 VLKKN
-345 NMDDNTIIIFTSDNG
+345 NIDDNTIIIFTSDNG

-386 HVPFIVSYPNKIPKG
+386 HIPYIVSYPNKIPKG
-401 SAYNGR
+401 KIYDGR

-413 FSTAASLAGID
+413 FSTVASVAGVD
-424 INRNDLQ
+424 LNRNDLRD
-431 QIQFDGVNILP
+431 IKFDGVNILP
-442 YLSGEKEGEPD
+442 YLSGENEGEPE
-453 RVLFNKS
+453 RILFNKS

-475 DLIQNKKWLYN
+475 DLVQNKKWLYN
-486 LNEDP
+486 LNQDP
-491 TEQINLIESDLEKL
+491 IEKINLIESDIEKL
-505 NELGKILN
+505 NELELILSN
-513 KKLSEQVKPIWPSLL
+513 KLSEQVKPIWPSLL

-535 KTLDET
+535 KTLDEKVNKT
-541 VIKNDEYIFWAN
+541 DEYIFWAN

>member
-1 MRHKFLKFLPSFI
+1 MKRKFYKFLLSFV
-14 LIVIAIGIWFSQNW
+14 LIVVAIGIWFSQNW
-28 YKMPKYIGDIKNPT
+28 YKMPKYISNFTNPT
-42 YENIQI
+42 YENVAIE
-48 NWEDGPKTRTSSKP
+48 WENGPISRTNSKP
-62 NIIIILVDDLG
+62 NIIVVLVDDLG

-86 GQFKTPNIDK
+86 GKFKTPNIDK
-96 LANDGVLC
+96 LASDGVLC

-142 KAISVFSKKNGIAD
+142 KAVNIFSKKNEVVD
-156 GIYYDNREENIIA
+156 GIYHNDRSENIID
-169 IDQMGIPQ
+169 IEQMGIPQ
-177 SEKTIPE
+177 SERTIAE

-198 WHLGHGKDFLPRKH
+198 WHLGHAKDFLPRRH

-226 LPENDKNVINAKLDF
+226 LPEDDDDVVNAKIDF
-241 DPIDKVL
+241 DPIDKLL

-260 GPRMNPDG
+260 GTRIKPEG
-268 HLTDYLTDEAVKVI
+268 HLTDYLTNEAVKAI

-340 VLKEN
+340 VLKKN
-345 NMDDNTIIIFTSDNG
+345 NIDDNTIIIFTSDNG

-386 HVPFIVSYPNKIPKG
+386 HIPYIVSYPNKIPKG
-401 SAYNGR
+401 KIYDGR

-413 FSTAASLAGID
+413 FSTVASVAGVD
-424 INRNDLQ
+424 LNRNDLRE
-431 QIQFDGVNILP
+431 IKFDGVNILP
-442 YLSGEKEGEPD
+442 YLSGANEGEPE
-453 RVLFNKS
+453 RILFNKS

-475 DLIQNKKWLYN
+475 DLVQNKKWLYN
-486 LNEDP
+486 LNQDP
-491 TEQINLIESDLEKL
+491 IEKINLIKSNIEKL
-505 NELGKILN
+505 NELELILSN
-513 KKLSEQVKPIWPSLL
+513 KLSEQVKPIWPSLL

-535 KTLDET
+535 KTLDEKVNKT
-541 VIKNDEYIFWAN
+541 DEYIFWAN

>member
-1 MRHKFLKFLPSFI
+1 MRHKFSKFLLSFI

-268 HLTDYLTDEAVKVI
+268 NLTDYLTDEALKVI

-293 LAYWAVHS
+293 LAYWAVHT

-316 KNHEERVLASMV
+316 ENHEERVLASMV

-491 TEQINLIESDLEKL
+491 TEQINLIESYPEKL

>member
-1 MRHKFLKFLPSFI
+1 MKSKFFKFLLSFL
-14 LIVIAIGIWFSQNW
+14 LIVVAIGIWFSQNW
-28 YKMPKYIGDIKNPT
+28 YKMPKYISNFTNST
-42 YENIQI
+42 YENVAIE
-48 NWEDGPKTRTSSKP
+48 WENGPISRTNSKP
-62 NIIIILVDDLG
+62 NIIVVLIDDLG

-86 GQFKTPNIDK
+86 GKFKTPNIDK
-96 LANDGVLC
+96 LASDGVLC

-142 KAISVFSKKNGIAD
+142 KAVNIFSKKNEVVD
-156 GIYYDNREENIIA
+156 GIYHNDRSENIID

-177 SEKTIPE
+177 SERTIAE

-198 WHLGHGKDFLPRKH
+198 WHLGHAKDFLPRRH
-212 GFDESLRMDQGSLF
+212 GFDESLRIDQGSLF
-226 LPENDKNVINAKLDF
+226 LPEDDDNVINAKLDF

-316 KNHEERVLASMV
+316 ENHEERVLASMV

-340 VLKEN
+340 VLKKN
-345 NMDDNTIIIFTSDNG
+345 KIDDNTIIIFTSDNG

-386 HVPFIVSYPNKIPKG
+386 HVPFIVSYPNKISKG
-401 SAYNGR
+401 KTYKGR

-413 FSTAASLAGID
+413 FSTVASVAGVD
-424 INRNDLQ
+424 MTRNDLKD
-431 QIQFDGVNILP
+431 IAFDGANLIP
-442 YLSGEKEGEPD
+442 YLSGENEGEPE
-453 RVLFNKS
+453 RILFNKS
-460 GDYSFLIKDGWKLQV
+460 GDYSFLIKEGWKLQV
-475 DLIQNKKWLYN
+475 DLVQNKKWLYN
-486 LNEDP
+486 LNQDP
-491 TEQINLIESDLEKL
+491 TEQLNLSESNFTKL
-505 NELGKILN
+505 NELEEILN
-513 KKLSEQVKPIWPSLL
+513 NKLSEQVKPIWPSLL

-535 KTLDET
+535 KTLDDK
-541 VIKNDEYIFWAN
+541 VNKNDEYIFWAN